1 MLCYKLEIT
10 PTTGKRRNFNFLLS
24 FICAWSQARRD
35 SGCCWLT
42 DFPLL
47 TDAVI
52 REQGASGAREN
63 KSKGAGVECPPAQG
77 RQERE
82 ETENERTPSSGGLVS
97 AS

>member
-35 SGCCWLT
+35 SGCCWLA

-63 KSKGAGVECPPAQG
+63 KSKGAGVPSSARETRKG
-77 RQERE
+77 RDR
-82 ETENERTPSSGGLVS
+82 ERTY
-97 AS
+97 AE